1 MVESPAEAQEAL
13 DGIVSLLEAAA
24 HGDVEL
30 SGGVLWA
37 LLAVARDCRDAL
49 GSIEEG

>member
-1 MVESPAEAQEAL
+1 MVESTAEAQEAL

-24 HGDVEL
+24 RGDIEIE
-30 SGGVLWA
+30 GGVLWA

-49 GSIEEG
+49 GSLE

>member
-24 HGDVEL
+24 QGDVEL

-37 LLAVARDCRDAL
+37 VLAVARDCRDAL
-49 GSIEEG
+49 GALE

>member
-13 DGIVSLLEAAA
+13 DGVVSLLEAAA
-24 HGDVEL
+24 RGDVEI

-49 GSIEEG
+49 GSLE